1 MKMIYN
7 EMLVQVPMCSH
18 DKIDLNVCLI
28 NPNDDIKKEL
38 SYHKNIKVTEIA
50 DESGL
55 AESENEFDI
64 IISTKPVSS
73 VYMNRSLTSKG
84 IAVQP
89 CESLT
94 DTKTFEEAGK
104 LMYINQ
110 PYWFFD
116 ENFEIQTILFS
127 SKKYHGQA
135 DIVRNKSDFIEH
147 TEYYNTDMHISA
159 FNYPTKIFKQIL
171 PSIKI

>member
-1 MKMIYN
+1 MIYE

-18 DKIDLNVCLI
+18 DKVELEVCVIDG
-28 NPNDDIKKEL
+28 NDDIKKEL
-38 SYHKNIKVTEIA
+38 SYHKANITEID

-55 AESENEFDI
+55 AEVEDKYDV
-64 IISTKPVSS
+64 IISSKYVSS
-73 VYMNRSLTSKG
+73 VYLNKALKEKG

-89 CESLT
+89 AKSLI
-94 DTKTFEEAGK
+94 DTELFEKVGK

-116 ENFEIQTILFS
+116 ENEKIHTILFS

-159 FNYPTKIFKQIL
+159 FNYPTKIFKTIL

>member
-1 MKMIYN
+1 MIYN

-18 DKIDLNVCLI
+18 DKVELNVCVI
-28 NPNDDIKKEL
+28 GGNDDIKKEL
-38 SYHKNIKVTEIA
+38 SYHKANITEIE

-55 AESENEFDI
+55 AESENEFDV
-64 IISTKPVSS
+64 IISTKYVSS
-73 VYMNRSLTSKG
+73 VYLNKALKEKG
-84 IAVQP
+84 VAVQP
-89 CESLT
+89 ANSLT
-94 DTKTFEEAGK
+94 DTELFEKVGK

-116 ENFEIQTILFS
+116 EDEKIHTILFS

-159 FNYPTKIFKQIL
+159 FNYPTKIFKTIL
-171 PSIKI
+171 SSIKI

>member
-1 MKMIYN
+1 MIYN
-7 EMLVQVPMCSH
+7 EMLVHVPMCSH

-38 SYHKNIKVTEIA
+38 SYHKNIKVTEID
-50 DESGL
+50 DEGELS
-55 AESENEFDI
+55 ESENEFDI
-64 IISTKPVSS
+64 IISTKPISS
-73 VYMNRSLTSKG
+73 VYMNRSLTEKG

-89 CESLT
+89 CKSLT
-94 DTKTFEEAGK
+94 DTDTFEKAGK

-116 ENFEIQTILFS
+116 ENYEIKTILFS

-135 DIVRNKSDFIEH
+135 DIVRNKSDFIDN

>member
-1 MKMIYN
+1 MIYN
-7 EMLVQVPMCSH
+7 EMLVQVPMCTH
-18 DKIDLNVCLI
+18 DKVELEVCVI
-28 NPNDDIKKEL
+28 GGNDDIKKEL
-38 SYHKNIKVTEIA
+38 SYHKVNITEID

-55 AESENEFDI
+55 AEAEDKYDV
-64 IISTKPVSS
+64 IISTKYVSS
-73 VYMNRSLTSKG
+73 VYLNKALKEKG

-89 CESLT
+89 ANSLT
-94 DTKTFEEAGK
+94 DTELFEKVGK

-116 ENFEIQTILFS
+116 ENEKIHTILFS

-147 TEYYNTDMHISA
+147 CDYYNTDMHISS
-159 FNYPTKIFKQIL
+159 FNYPTKIFKEIL
-171 PSIKI
+171 SSIKI

>member
-1 MKMIYN
+1 MIYN

-18 DKIDLNVCLI
+18 DKVELEVCVI
-28 NPNDDIKKEL
+28 GGNDDIKKEL
-38 SYHKNIKVTEIA
+38 SYHNKINITEIT

-55 AESENEFDI
+55 AEEENRFDI
-64 IISTKPVSS
+64 IISTKFVSS
-73 VYMNRSLTSKG
+73 VYLNKALKEKG
-84 IAVQP
+84 IGVQP
-89 CESLT
+89 AKSLQ
-94 DTKTFEEAGK
+94 DKELFEKVGK

-116 ENFEIQTILFS
+116 ENEKIHTILFS

-147 TEYYNTDMHISA
+147 TTYYNTDMHISA
-159 FNYPTKIFKQIL
+159 FNYPTKIFKDIL

>member
-1 MKMIYN
+1 MIYY

-18 DKIDLNVCLI
+18 DKVDLDVCVI
-28 NPNDDIKKEL
+28 AGNEDIKKEL
-38 SYHKNIKVTEIA
+38 SYHKNIKITEID

-55 AESENEFDI
+55 SESENEFDI
-64 IISTKPVSS
+64 IISTKPISS
-73 VYMNRSLTSKG
+73 VYMNRSLRDKG

-89 CESLT
+89 CKSLT

-116 ENFEIQTILFS
+116 EDYQIKTILFS

-147 TEYYNTDMHISA
+147 TEYYNTDMHISS

>member
-1 MKMIYN
+1 MIYN

-18 DKIDLNVCLI
+18 DKIDLNVCVI
-28 NPNDDIKKEL
+28 NSNEDIQKEL
-38 SYHKNIKVTEIA
+38 SYHKNITITEID
-50 DESGL
+50 DESRL
-55 AESENEFDI
+55 SESENEFDV
-64 IISTKPVSS
+64 IISTKEISS
-73 VYMNRSLTSKG
+73 VYMNRALKEKG

-94 DTKTFEEAGK
+94 DTQTFEKAGK

-116 ENFEIQTILFS
+116 ENEKIQTILFS
-127 SKKYHGQA
+127 SKKYHAQA

-159 FNYPTKIFKQIL
+159 FNYPRKIFKQIL

>member
-1 MKMIYN
+1 MIYN
-7 EMLVQVPMCSH
+7 EMLVHVPMCSH

-28 NPNDDIKKEL
+28 APNDDIKKEL
-38 SYHKNIKVTEIA
+38 SYHKNITIKEIE

-64 IISTKPVSS
+64 IISTKPISS
-73 VYMNRSLTSKG
+73 VYMNRSLTQKG

-89 CESLT
+89 CKSLT
-94 DTKTFEEAGK
+94 DTETFKKAGE

-116 ENFEIQTILFS
+116 ENFEIKTILFS
-127 SKKYHGQA
+127 SKKYHAQA
-135 DIVRNKSDFIEH
+135 DLVRNKSDFIEH
-147 TEYYNTDMHISA
+147 TEYYNTDMHLVA

-171 PSIKI
+171 SSIKI

>member
-1 MKMIYN
+1 MIYE

-18 DKIDLNVCLI
+18 DKVELEVCVIASNNEL
-28 NPNDDIKKEL
+28 KKEL
-38 SYHKNIKVTEIA
+38 SYHKANVTEID

-55 AESENEFDI
+55 AEVDSRYDI
-64 IISTKPVSS
+64 IISTKYVSS
-73 VYMNRSLTSKG
+73 VYLNKALKEKG

-89 CESLT
+89 ASSLT
-94 DTKTFEEAGK
+94 DTELFEKVGK

-116 ENFEIQTILFS
+116 EDEKINAILFS
-127 SKKYHGQA
+127 SKKYHPQA

-147 TEYYNTDMHISA
+147 CDYYNTDMHLSS
-159 FNYPTKIFKQIL
+159 FNYPTKIFKTIL
-171 PSIKI
+171 KSIKI

>member
-1 MKMIYN
+1 MIYN
-7 EMLVQVPMCSH
+7 EMLVHVPMCSH
-18 DKIDLNVCLI
+18 DKVDLNVCLI
-28 NPNDDIKKEL
+28 AGNEDIKKEL
-38 SYHKNIKVTEIA
+38 SYHKNIKVTEIE

-64 IISTKPVSS
+64 IISTKGVSS
-73 VYMNRSLTSKG
+73 VYMNRSLTEKG

-116 ENFEIQTILFS
+116 ENYQIKTILFS

-147 TEYYNTDMHISA
+147 TDYYNTDMHLLA
-159 FNYPTKIFKQIL
+159 FNYPTKIFKEIL

>member
-1 MKMIYN
+1 MIYY

-18 DKIDLNVCLI
+18 DKVELEVAVIGN
-28 NPNDDIKKEL
+28 NDEIKKEL
-38 SYHKNIKVTEIA
+38 SYHKANISEFD

-55 AESENEFDI
+55 ADIEDKFDV
-64 IISTKPVSS
+64 IISTKYVSS
-73 VYMNRSLTSKG
+73 VYLNKALKNKG
-84 IAVQP
+84 VAVQP
-89 CESLT
+89 CESLK
-94 DTKTFEEAGK
+94 DTELFEKVGK

-116 ENFEIQTILFS
+116 EEEKLNTILFS
-127 SKKYHGQA
+127 SKKYHPQA

-147 TEYYNTDMHISA
+147 TEYYNTDMHISS
-159 FNYPTKIFKQIL
+159 FNYPTKIFKEIL

>member
-1 MKMIYN
+1 
-7 EMLVQVPMCSH
+7 MCSH

-28 NPNDDIKKEL
+28 AGNEDIKKEL
-38 SYHKNIKVTEIA
+38 SYHKNIKITEI
-50 DESGL
+50 ENEMGL
-55 AESENEFDI
+55 SESENEFDI
-64 IISTKPVSS
+64 IISTKPVNS
-73 VYMNRSLTSKG
+73 VYMNRSLTEKG

-89 CESLT
+89 CASLL

-104 LMYINQ
+104 VMYINQ

-116 ENFEIQTILFS
+116 ENYQIKTILFS

-147 TEYYNTDMHISA
+147 TDYYNTDMHLLA
-159 FNYPTKIFKQIL
+159 FNYPTKIFKEIL

>member
-1 MKMIYN
+1 MIYT
-7 EMLVQVPMCSH
+7 EMLVQVPMCTH
-18 DKIDLNVCLI
+18 DKVELNVCVI
-28 NPNDDIKKEL
+28 GGNDEIKKEL
-38 SYHKNIKVTEIA
+38 SYHKANITEID

-55 AESENEFDI
+55 ADEEDKYDV
-64 IISTKPVSS
+64 IISTKYVSS
-73 VYMNRSLTSKG
+73 VYLNKALKEKG
-84 IAVQP
+84 LAVQP
-89 CESLT
+89 AKSLT
-94 DTKTFEEAGK
+94 DTELFEKVGK

-116 ENFEIQTILFS
+116 EDEKIHTILFS

-147 TEYYNTDMHISA
+147 TDYYNTDMHISA
-159 FNYPTKIFKQIL
+159 FNYPTKIFKTIL

>member
-1 MKMIYN
+1 MIYE

-18 DKIDLNVCLI
+18 DKVELEVCI
-28 NPNDDIKKEL
+28 IGGNDDIKKEL
-38 SYHKNIKVTEIA
+38 NYHKANITEID

-55 AESENEFDI
+55 AEVEDKYDV
-64 IISTKPVSS
+64 IISTKYVSS
-73 VYMNRSLTSKG
+73 VYLNKALKEKG

-89 CESLT
+89 AKSLT
-94 DTKTFEEAGK
+94 DTELFEKVGK

-116 ENFEIQTILFS
+116 ENEKIHTILFS
-127 SKKYHGQA
+127 SKKYHPQA

-159 FNYPTKIFKQIL
+159 FNYPTKIFKTIL

>member
-1 MKMIYN
+1 MIYK
-7 EMLVQVPMCSH
+7 EMLVQVPICSH
-18 DKIDLNVCLI
+18 DKVDLNVCI
-28 NPNDDIKKEL
+28 IGGDEEIKKEL
-38 SYHKNIKVTEIA
+38 SYHKKLNIVEID

-64 IISTKPVSS
+64 IISTKYVSS
-73 VYMNRSLTSKG
+73 VYLNKSLTEKG

-89 CESLT
+89 CNGLT
-94 DTKTFEEAGK
+94 DTELFEKVGK

-110 PYWFFD
+110 PYWFFNED
-116 ENFEIQTILFS
+116 NRIETILFS

-147 TEYYNTDMHISA
+147 TEYYNTDMHLNG
-159 FNYPTKIFKQIL
+159 FNYPTKIFKTIL
-171 PSIKI
+171 PFIKL